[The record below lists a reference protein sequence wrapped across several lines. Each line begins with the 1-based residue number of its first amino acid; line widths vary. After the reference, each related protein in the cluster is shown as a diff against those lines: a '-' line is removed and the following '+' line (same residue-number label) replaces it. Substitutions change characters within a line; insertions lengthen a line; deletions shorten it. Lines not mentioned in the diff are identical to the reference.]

1 MGNTAL
7 IQKSRQKIFQAKI
20 DFLLTASRLVVIASP
35 LITQG
40 LRRDNDGRFLNLLI
54 QDTASTEKHQLLH
67 AKSNQVFQNSHTGR
81 SSNRCIEESQ
91 FPSIHENAIDRNFNI
106 SHASCRN
113 QLMFKISQHPR
124 KSLSGKAR
132 NSRLRKTLYGFI
144 QVFWV
149 DDGPATL
156 VKFFKYHRLA
166 LSSLSS

>member
-20 DFLLTASRLVVIASP
+20 DFLLTASWLVVIASP

-54 QDTASTEKHQLLH
+54 QDTASTKKHQFLY
-67 AKSNQVFQNSHTGR
+67 AKSNQVFQNSYTGR

-91 FPSIHENAIDRNFNI
+91 FPSICKNTIDRNFNI

-113 QLMFKISQHPR
+113 QFIIKIRQHPR
-124 KSLSGKAR
+124 KGLPSKAG

-144 QVFWV
+144 QVLWV
-149 DDGPATL
+149 NDGLATL

-166 LSSLSS
+166 LLSLSS